1 MSPPVKPVRSMEGAN
16 AVLGASQYCRPMKLG
31 LRVLLASTTAVVMSG
46 AMSAGAWVAAST
58 PSVSSAGAAPWSEQP
73 SRAFPAR
80 QPVSTRRPAG
90 VSRDGPVIVPISA
103 VGRLSAGFVSFAT
116 NSIAIPTSPRRPG
129 DLLTLALYT
138 YGEGSPSPSSVRGGG
153 VATWHRAVGFL
164 GYATDANLSI
174 WWGVVTST
182 GPSLV
187 TARFARQP
195 GGGIGVARE
204 FASSRRAS
212 WSMAGFGHSSSTNS
226 RVTFPELIASP
237 GRELYLGYAFSP
249 GAPSARSTRALRF
262 ATLRSA
268 KGNSIIC
275 AETDLKGRSP
285 PQLTRPGTTQTP

>member
-1 MSPPVKPVRSMEGAN
+1 MPGAY
-16 AVLGASQYCRPMKLG
+16 QYCRPMKMG
-31 LRVLLASTTAVVMSG
+31 LRVLLACTTAVVMSG
-46 AMSAGAWVAAST
+46 AMSAGVWVAAST
-58 PSVSSAGAAPWSEQP
+58 PSGSSPGAAAWSEQP

-80 QPVSTRRPAG
+80 PPVSTRRPAG
-90 VSRDGPVIVPISA
+90 VIRDGEVIVPISA

-153 VATWHRAVGFL
+153 VATWHRGVGFL

-195 GGGIGVARE
+195 GGASASLG
-204 FASSRRAS
+204 SSRLREGPAGPWRAS
-212 WSMAGFGHSSSTNS
+212 GTPPRRTPGSPFPNSSPHPAENCISATPF
-226 RVTFPELIASP
+226 RPELP
-237 GRELYLGYAFSP
+237 RLGQRGRFVSQHFE
-249 GAPSARSTRALRF
+249 APKAIRSSA
-262 ATLRSA
+262 
-268 KGNSIIC
+268 
-275 AETDLKGRSP
+275 P
-285 PQLTRPGTTQTP
+285 RPT